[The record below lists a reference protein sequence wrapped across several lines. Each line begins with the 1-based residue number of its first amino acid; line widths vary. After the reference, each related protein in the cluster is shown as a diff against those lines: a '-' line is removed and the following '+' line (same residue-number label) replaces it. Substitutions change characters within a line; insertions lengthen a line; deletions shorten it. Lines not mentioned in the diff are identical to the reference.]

1 MATPRHMSLT
11 GICVEALCVQT
22 VFLRGL
28 GAAVTWRR
36 SEVDPSSQRTQPGA
50 FVYVLALATNR
61 VLSEAS

>member
-11 GICVEALCVQT
+11 GICVEAVCVQT
-22 VFLRGL
+22 VFLQGL